1 MYAVRLADD
10 GRSVATLR
18 VHLAAILGARR
29 LARFNGVPRAS
40 FPLFLKECEFRS
52 IIAMTTSTVS
62 CWGLSDVTRSTPN
75 LDKTLKD
82 NRSLLNT

>member
-1 MYAVRLADD
+1 MYAVRLADG

-40 FPLFLKECEFRS
+40 FPLFLKECECRFNHRHDDLYRLMLG
-52 IIAMTTSTVS
+52 AV
-62 CWGLSDVTRSTPN
+62 RRNP
-75 LDKTLKD
+75 LDSQSGQD
-82 NRSLLNT
+82 S